1 MLLCIAVVATT
12 AAPHGYVPTSQPE
25 AFELRR
31 IPVTAQGVMQLRANA
46 FVIAFGQN
54 IGAIWLNIRGASGV
68 SVLGFSKV
76 PSSLDRCVTGA
87 CCAGRPMNCRAAAV
101 PKCK

>member
-68 SVLGFSKV
+68 SVLGFFQGAVVSRPV
-76 PSSLDRCVTGA
+76 CHRCMLCGSA
-87 CCAGRPMNCRAAAV
+87 NEL
-101 PKCK
+101 